1 MIVAIDGPAGS
12 GKSTVASVLAQRLGF
27 LYLDTGAMYR
37 ALTWLARR
45 DGVALDDGDALSD
58 LAREHPVSFSAEGK
72 VAIDGEDVSAE
83 IRNAEIDRLV
93 PVVARHP
100 EVREVMRER
109 QRSLGAVG
117 DSVIEG
123 RDIGSVVT
131 PAAEVKVFLVADEAE
146 RARRRSAD
154 RPGVGA
160 ETLAADLRRRDERD
174 AVNTQPA
181 DDAVLLDTTS
191 LSVDEVVDRIAEL
204 VEARR

>member
-131 PAAEVKVFLVADEAE
+131 PAAEVKVFHVADEAE

-181 DDAVLLDTTS
+181 DDAVLLDTTN
-191 LSVDEVVDRIAEL
+191 LSVAEVVDRIAEL